1 MQESLIIFG
10 MMLNCYRK
18 PFVTFLCIALWPS
31 RPCIFGRLN
40 GINTLTSAEIHFPP
54 MRLRL
59 FLLFASLSLLPGC
72 ASQTNTNITSE
83 WKDPQTGS
91 YKDFFVAVLVKNLDA
106 RRTLESD
113 IYTRLKRNGAKAR
126 PSLEVFP
133 HTERPGTPEERD
145 AAVEKI
151 KGLGHDAI
159 ITVILLKKEEEK
171 IYTPGKAEYAPTTV
185 GYGTGYNNRTN
196 MNNVSTGT
204 YGAFGAYYIDNYQMA
219 STDGH
224 YESLKVYSVQSNL
237 YDAATGKL
245 VLSIK
250 SDTFDTGNLA
260 AASGDLA
267 EAFVNLLRKN
277 KLISYKGKG

>member
-1 MQESLIIFG
+1 MNTHS
-10 MMLNCYRK
+10 
-18 PFVTFLCIALWPS
+18 FLVKGLRAFTYFLV
-31 RPCIFGRLN
+31 
-40 GINTLTSAEIHFPP
+40 LTS
-54 MRLRL
+54 L
-59 FLLFASLSLLPGC
+59 FGC
-72 ASQTNTNITSE
+72 ASHTATNITSS
-83 WKDPQTGS
+83 WKDPDSGN

-106 RRTLESD
+106 RRMLEDEIS
-113 IYTRLKRNGAKAR
+113 TRLKRNGGKAR
-126 PSLEVFP
+126 RSLEVFP
-133 HTERPGTPEERD
+133 HTERPETPEERN

-151 KGLGHDAI
+151 RGLGHDAI

-171 IYTPGKAEYAPTTV
+171 IYTPGKAEYAPTAV

-219 STDGH
+219 STPGS
-224 YESLKVYSVQSNL
+224 YEYLKVYSVQSNL

-260 AASGDLA
+260 GASGDLA
-267 EAFVNLLRKN
+267 ETFVSALTKN
-277 KLISYKGKG
+277 KLINHKGK

>member
-1 MQESLIIFG
+1 MNNHSSTFMSLRTTILVF
-10 MMLNCYRK
+10 
-18 PFVTFLCIALWPS
+18 
-31 RPCIFGRLN
+31 
-40 GINTLTSAEIHFPP
+40 
-54 MRLRL
+54 
-59 FLLFASLSLLPGC
+59 SLSFLPGC
-72 ASQTNTNITSE
+72 ASQTATNITSE
-83 WKDPQTGS
+83 WKDPDAAS

-106 RRTLESD
+106 RKTLESD

-171 IYTPGKAEYAPTTV
+171 IYTPGKTEYAPTTV

-196 MNNVSTGT
+196 MNNVGAGT
-204 YGAFGAYYIDNYQMA
+204 YGAFGTYYVDNYQMA
-219 STDGH
+219 STPGS
-224 YESLKVYSVQSNL
+224 YEHLKVYSVQSNL

-260 AASGDLA
+260 VASGDLA
-267 EAFVNLLRKN
+267 EAFVNTLRKN
-277 KLISYKGKG
+277 KLIGYK